1 MSFDYFVA
9 VRREKWPTAQG
20 VQAALERLSYPVSLE
35 SAAAEPFSVANFNL
49 SVVFE
54 GRPVALEADVEQASE
69 IDDGETLRGYIAQC
83 SASNFLI
90 SNGDYFLT
98 LTFRSDADQIHAG
111 LYLAAAMILSFDGYG
126 FENQFESHGG
136 AEFAQQPATE
146 AADAAAFETP

>member
-1 MSFDYFVA
+1 MSFDYYVA
-9 VRREKWPTAQG
+9 VRRDKWPTAQE
-20 VQAALERLSYPVSLE
+20 VQDALERLSYPVSLE
-35 SAAAEPFSVANFNL
+35 SPSAEPFSVSVNL

-54 GRPVALEADVEQASE
+54 GRPVALEANVEKATE
-69 IDDGETLRGYIAQC
+69 IDDGDTLWGYIAQC

-98 LTFRSDADQIHAG
+98 LTFRSDADQIRAG

-136 AEFAQQPATE
+136 TEFAQQLATE
-146 AADAAAFETP
+146 AADVAAFETP